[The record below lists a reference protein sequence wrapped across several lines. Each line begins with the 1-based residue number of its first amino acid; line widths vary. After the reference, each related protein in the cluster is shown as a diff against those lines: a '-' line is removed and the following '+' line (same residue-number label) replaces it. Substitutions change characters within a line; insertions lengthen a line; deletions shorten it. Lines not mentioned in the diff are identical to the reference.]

1 MRNWYENFRIVIK
14 KWAIRWGSAAI
25 FISAFADAC
34 CLPLPTPMLFITL
47 ILLNRTK
54 AYRYALFGTIGS
66 LLGAIVGY
74 TIGNFAWLT
83 ANGDFTVLA
92 QFIFNHVPG
101 FTESLYNS
109 IHAQFIK
116 WDFWILFVAS
126 LTPVPY
132 KIFSISSGVFD
143 INIPLFCIAT
153 LISQAIKFYFIAFLT
168 IKIGHRFKIIL
179 EDRLR
184 PIAIIATVCIAI
196 VFVVIKIY

>member
-1 MRNWYENFRIVIK
+1 MKKWYENFRTSIK

-25 FISAFADAC
+25 FICAFADAC
-34 CLPLPTPMLFITL
+34 CLPLPTPMFFITL
-47 ILLNRTK
+47 IILNITK

-66 LLGAIVGY
+66 LLGAIIGY
-74 TIGNFAWLT
+74 SIGHFAWLT
-83 ANGDFTVLA
+83 SNGEFSTLA

-109 IHAQFIK
+109 IHNQFIK

-143 INIPLFCIAT
+143 INLPLFCVAT
-153 LISQAIKFYFIAFLT
+153 LISQAIKFYVIAWLT
-168 IKIGHRFKIIL
+168 TRIGHRIGIIL
-179 EDRLR
+179 EDKLR

-196 VFVVIKIY
+196 VIFVIKIY